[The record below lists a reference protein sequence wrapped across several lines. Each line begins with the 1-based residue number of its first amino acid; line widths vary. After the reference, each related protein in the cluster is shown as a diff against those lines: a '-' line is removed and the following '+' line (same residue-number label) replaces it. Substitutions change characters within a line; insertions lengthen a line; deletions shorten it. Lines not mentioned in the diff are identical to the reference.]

1 MLSIRHRGEERV
13 YLRKIILSYLENR
26 KIITCYGEEVLVSCG
41 VPQGSVLGP
50 KLWNLVYNKILRIKT
65 EEGAML
71 IAYADDLGL
80 NRVYEMGLTVE
91 PSKTQIVAVRS
102 KTSRSMWMD
111 ASVRNIMHIGQVARM
126 KCGVRVAEENVAE
139 LLLRSEAAGWRCSE
153 TTGSVAGLI
162 LFHPPEPPPAVPG
175 EVLERGN
182 NEAGAE
188 DVVKQA
194 LFSNSI

>member
-1 MLSIRHRGEERV
+1 MEKRFWLAVE
-13 YLRKIILSYLENR
+13 
-26 KIITCYGEEVLVSCG
+26 
-41 VPQGSVLGP
+41 
-50 KLWNLVYNKILRIKT
+50 IKT

-111 ASVRNIMHIGQVARM
+111 ARHLRATDLFEPIYTSIASGRARHVGTVVLETPPNTLYSSVRNIMHIGQVARM

-153 TTGSVAGLI
+153 V
-162 LFHPPEPPPAVPG
+162 
-175 EVLERGN
+175 
-182 NEAGAE
+182 
-188 DVVKQA
+188 
-194 LFSNSI
+194 